1 MAVAATSNSKSKV
14 APAKPMDQSPLN
26 GLPPSPSQLPSQSE
40 WDRALLLPIVDGDGQ
55 IHSFESLIQPDGEI
69 DTVLVIFVRHFFCGL
84 CKNYIESLSPL
95 ITPETLRSQKTRLII
110 IGCGGYS
117 MIKPYTKELQTPFH
131 IYTDHSKAIFK
142 AFGMGRTLQGPAKKP
157 AYVKTTVVEMG
168 LKAFKHVMK
177 SAIHGGALWDAGD
190 MSQVGGEWLI
200 RNGKL
205 EWGHRMP
212 DTAGHMSAEEIWDVV
227 KFRNEEYG
235 QTQIKEGIIRAGTM
249 EKHGALEPSIVEGP
263 TNCGCN

>member
-1 MAVAATSNSKSKV
+1 MAVAATSNPKSKV
-14 APAKPMDQSPLN
+14 VLAKPMVQSPSS

-40 WDRALLLPIVDGDGQ
+40 WDKALSLPIVDGDGEM
-55 IHSFESLIQPDGEI
+55 HSFESLIQTDHEI

-95 ITPETLRSQKTRLII
+95 ITPESLKSQRARLII

-117 MIKPYTKELQTPFH
+117 MIKPYAEELKTPFP
-131 IYTDHSKAIFK
+131 IYTDHSRAIFK
-142 AFGMGRTLQGPAKKP
+142 TFGMGRTLQGPAKKP

-177 SAIHGGALWDAGD
+177 SAMHGGALWEAGD

-200 RNGKL
+200 RNGRL

-227 KFRNEEYG
+227 NFRSEEQG
-235 QTQIKEGIIRAGTM
+235 GTQVKEGIVRAGTM
-249 EKHGALEPSIVEGP
+249 KKHGAFEPSITEN
-263 TNCGCN
+263 TARCGCS

>member
-1 MAVAATSNSKSKV
+1 MAVAAISNSNSKA
-14 APAKPMDQSPLN
+14 APAKPMAQSPSS
-26 GLPPSPSQLPSQSE
+26 GLPPSPSQLPSRSE
-40 WDRALLLPIVDGDGQ
+40 WNKALSLPIVDGDGQ
-55 IHSFESLIQPDGEI
+55 IHSFESLVKTDNEI

-95 ITPETLRSQKTRLII
+95 ITPETLRSQRTRLII

-117 MIKPYTKELQTPFH
+117 MIKPYTQELKTSFP
-131 IYTDHSKAIFK
+131 IYTDHSRAIFK

-177 SAIHGGALWDAGD
+177 SAMHGGSLWDAGD
-190 MSQVGGEWLI
+190 MSQVGGEWFI

-227 KFRNEEYG
+227 KFRSEENG
-235 QTQIKEGIIRAGTM
+235 GALIKAGIVRAGTM
-249 EKHGALEPSIVEGP
+249 EKHGAFEPSITEN
-263 TNCGCN
+263 TSCGCS